1 MPVRMIEPGEVEAA
15 VGIHRRAFG
24 SDVEADLA
32 RALMNDPAYLPELSL
47 AGERAGRLLGHV
59 VFTRAWLVPDASGPE
74 VPLALLAPLAVVPE
88 AQRTGVGTA
97 VVRSA
102 IERAREL
109 GEIAMLVLGHPE
121 YYPRFGFEPALPR
134 GVRAPYPIEPAEAW
148 MVLPISPAA
157 EELPSGVVRVA
168 DPIAGPDMWRE

>member
-1 MPVRMIEPGEVEAA
+1 MPVRMVEPGELEVV

-24 SDVEADLA
+24 SDVEANLA
-32 RALMNDPAYLPELSL
+32 RALMHDPAYLPELSL

-59 VFTRAWLVPDASGPE
+59 VFTRMWLVPDERGPE

-97 VVRSA
+97 VVQAA
-102 IERAREL
+102 IRRAREL

-134 GVRAPYPIEPAEAW
+134 GIRAPYPIEPAEAW
-148 MVLPISPAA
+148 MVLPLSPAA